1 VDIATLLGIACALFG
16 VIGGLLWDGGR
27 LAELIQ
33 PSAALIVVGGTLG
46 AVLVSFPLQAVTSAV
61 VSIFRLFSLSG
72 SGRTSPEAVIDEVLA
87 YANRARR
94 QGLLSLE
101 RPLQNASDP
110 LLRQGLALVVDGQD
124 PTVVRNVL
132 DLKIQCFEERLER
145 TPRVLEAAGGYAPT
159 IGILGAVI
167 GLIHV
172 MQRLDGL
179 DGVGAGIATA
189 FVATLYGV
197 GFANLFLLP
206 LASKVRALHREQ
218 IVCKEMIVEG
228 VLSIQERLAP
238 RLIEDKL
245 RSFREL
251 EDAAA

>member
-1 VDIATLLGIACALFG
+1 MDVATLLGIAVALFG
-16 VIGGLLWDGGR
+16 VLGGLLLDGGR
-27 LAELIQ
+27 LTELMQ
-33 PSAALIVVGGTLG
+33 PSAALIVIGGTLG
-46 AVLVSFPLQAVTSAV
+46 AVLVSFPLRHVMGAVSSV
-61 VSIFRLFSLSG
+61 FQLFSV
-72 SGRTSPEAVIDEVLA
+72 RHVSPESVIDEVLA

-94 QGLLSLE
+94 QGILSLE
-101 RPLQNASDP
+101 RPLEDASDP
-110 LLRQGLALVVDGQD
+110 LLRQGLSLVVDGQD
-124 PTVVRNVL
+124 PDVVRGVL
-132 DLKIQCFEERLER
+132 DLKVQCFEERLEA

-159 IGILGAVI
+159 VGILGAVI

-179 DGVGAGIATA
+179 DGVGVGIATA

-197 GFANLFLLP
+197 GLANLLFLP
-206 LASKVRALHREQ
+206 LASKLRTRQREE
-218 IVCKEMIVEG
+218 VLCKEMILEG
-228 VLSIQERLAP
+228 VLSIQQRLAP

>member
-1 VDIATLLGIACALFG
+1 MDIATVLGVAVALFG
-16 VIGGLLWDGGR
+16 VVGGLLWDGGR
-27 LAELIQ
+27 IAELVQ

-46 AVLVSFPLQAVTSAV
+46 AVLVSFPLRSV
-61 VSIFRLFSLSG
+61 VSAMTSILRLFSYHRS
-72 SGRTSPEAVIDEVLA
+72 SPETVIDEVLS

-94 QGLLSLE
+94 QGIFSLE
-101 RPLQNASDP
+101 RPLQHASDP

-132 DLKIQCFEERLER
+132 DLKIQCFEERLEN

-197 GFANLFLLP
+197 GFANLLLLP
-206 LASKVRALHREQ
+206 LASKVRARHREE

-228 VLSIQERLAP
+228 VLSIQEKLAP